1 MKIVVFSE
9 MPNSDVLYRLKE
21 DFPQCEIVYPANQQE
36 FDKEILNADIYAGRF
51 IKREVFDQSKKLKY
65 ISSFMAGV
73 EKLPLDEI
81 QKRGIILTTGRGIH
95 PEHMSEYA
103 IGMMILDARNID
115 KVMQDQL
122 TQTWKFYPQDQISK
136 KRLGILGLG
145 AIGKEVAKK
154 AAALGMEVIGIKR
167 TVEPVENVSAVYG
180 LDDMEI
186 VFKTCDYIVN
196 LLALTE
202 STKHIINKKYL
213 QMLKPTACMI
223 NMGRS
228 GTTNE
233 DDIYEALKN
242 KLFKRYIVDVFDTEP
257 LPPDHKLWTLDNII
271 ITPHMSGHNINY
283 IVKAYEILKNNLKAF
298 LDGRYDDMQNKFNHE
313 QKY

>member
-1 MKIVVFSE
+1 MKIVVYSE
-9 MPNSDVLYRLKE
+9 MPNADVLHRLKE
-21 DFPQCEIVYPANQQE
+21 DFPQCEVVYPANQQE
-36 FDKEILNADIYAGRF
+36 FNTQVLDADIYAGRF
-51 IKREVFDQSKKLKY
+51 ITSDVFAQCTKLKY
-65 ISSFMAGV
+65 ISCFMAGV
-73 EKLPLDEI
+73 EKLPLNDI
-81 QKRGIILTTGRGIH
+81 KKRGVILTTGRGIH

-103 IGMMILDARNID
+103 IAMMIINARNID
-115 KVMQDQL
+115 KVMQNQL
-122 TQTWKFYPQDQISK
+122 TQTWQLYPQDQISK

-154 AAALGMEVIGIKR
+154 AAALGMEVVGIKR
-167 TVEPVENVSAVYG
+167 TVEPVENVCQVYG
-180 LDDMEI
+180 LEDLEI
-186 VFKTCDYIVN
+186 IFKTCDYIVN

-202 STKHIINKKYL
+202 STKHIIDKKYL

-242 KLFKRYIVDVFDTEP
+242 KLFNRYIVDVFDNEP
-257 LPPDHKLWTLDNII
+257 LAPDHKFWTLDNII
-271 ITPHMSGHNINY
+271 ITPHMSGHNTNY
-283 IVKAYEILKNNLKAF
+283 IVKAYDILKRNLQAF
-298 LDGRYDDMQNKFNHE
+298 FDGRYDDMQNKFNHE